1 MWGWRGLPAGCPV
14 GRARDVAGDPML
26 WYGMVNHIS
35 GLDFLG
41 ITRERA
47 PAPPAAAAAGLAAAL
62 AAAALALDAIRH
74 AAR

>member
-1 MWGWRGLPAGCPV
+1 
-14 GRARDVAGDPML
+14 ML

-41 ITRERA
+41 TTGERAAAPA
-47 PAPPAAAAAGLAAAL
+47 PAPPAAAVAGLAAAL

>member
-1 MWGWRGLPAGCPV
+1 M
-14 GRARDVAGDPML
+14 AGDPML
-26 WYGMVNHIS
+26 WYGMVNHVS

-41 ITRERA
+41 VTGERA
-47 PAPPAAAAAGLAAAL
+47 PAPAAVAGLAAAL

>member
-1 MWGWRGLPAGCPV
+1 MTWPGTRCSG
-14 GRARDVAGDPML
+14 
-26 WYGMVNHIS
+26 S

-41 ITRERA
+41 ITGERAPAPAPA
-47 PAPPAAAAAGLAAAL
+47 PAPPAAAVAGLAAAL

>member
-1 MWGWRGLPAGCPV
+1 M
-14 GRARDVAGDPML
+14 AGDPML
-26 WYGMVNHIS
+26 WYGMVNHVS

-41 ITRERA
+41 VTGERA
-47 PAPPAAAAAGLAAAL
+47 PAPAPAAVAGLAAAL

>member
-1 MWGWRGLPAGCPV
+1 
-14 GRARDVAGDPML
+14 VAGDPML
-26 WYGMVNHIS
+26 WYGMVNHVS

-41 ITRERA
+41 VTGERA
-47 PAPPAAAAAGLAAAL
+47 PAPAPAAVAGLAAAL